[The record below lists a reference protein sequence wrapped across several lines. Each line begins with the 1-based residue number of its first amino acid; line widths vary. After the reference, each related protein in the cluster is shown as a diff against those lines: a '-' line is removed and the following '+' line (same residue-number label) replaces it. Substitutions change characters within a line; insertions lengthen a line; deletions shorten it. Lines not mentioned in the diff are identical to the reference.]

1 MVTMTACGLRLQPA
15 NVSSPIHGQTQR
27 RFSSAPSWYRRR
39 MPTGTMSA
47 MLSEYGTIIHGEMP
61 VNAA

>member
-1 MVTMTACGLRLQPA
+1 M
-15 NVSSPIHGQTQR
+15 HGQTQR